1 MPRSNAPNSDPRLAV
16 DRPERACSAQVAQIF
31 RPLAKKYWLKIALL
45 QKEQR
50 VFERFPYAPVEN
62 CGAKMLDT

>member
-1 MPRSNAPNSDPRLAV
+1 
-16 DRPERACSAQVAQIF
+16 
-31 RPLAKKYWLKIALL
+31 LAKKYWLKIALL